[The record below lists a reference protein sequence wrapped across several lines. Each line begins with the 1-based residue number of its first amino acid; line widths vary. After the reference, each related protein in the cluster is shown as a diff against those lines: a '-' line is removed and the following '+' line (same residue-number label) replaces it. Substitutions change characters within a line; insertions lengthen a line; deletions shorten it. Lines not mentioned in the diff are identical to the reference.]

1 VDKPF
6 DPSYRRKMLSRRIMK
21 GSIAAFI
28 LIFSIISGFSAL
40 RPSVKRSQILIA
52 KVEKGD
58 VQETATASGVVIPEY
73 EQVMASPITTTVRKV
88 LRQPGDILAPGD
100 SLLALDIDARLL
112 ERERLD
118 EQIRLKRKQKEK
130 TAVDLDI
137 ELNDLES
144 QYKSRAIRL
153 DATAEQH
160 AQNKKLYDLG
170 GNSRSQ
176 FKESEMEVEIARI
189 EVERISRSIENARK
203 RSANSLESLDLEIGI
218 LENQRREIEN
228 ALRLARTRVEGKG
241 VLTWIVQEEGSTVTQ
256 GQVIARIADLSS
268 FAVKATISEFHAA
281 RLSPGLPAILLLT
294 DGTRLTGKVSSV
306 LPIVEN
312 GIMTFL
318 VAIDEKI
325 NTHLRSNL
333 RAEVNIVTAEKR
345 GVLRIKKGQFA
356 EGSGL
361 NEVFVIRGDRAVK
374 KEVTLGLSG
383 FEWYEVTEGLAEGDE
398 VIISDMKDKIYAD
411 ELRIR

>member
-1 VDKPF
+1 
-6 DPSYRRKMLSRRIMK
+6 MLSRRIMK

-189 EVERISRSIENARK
+189 EVERIDRAIENARK
-203 RSANSLESLDLEIGI
+203 RSTNSLESLDLEIGI